1 MMTSDIVGRGSRPLT
16 NLSSAYY
23 RQRRDDVLSAGLR
36 VDVEQQAAIPSSY
49 LDSSRFEFPGDRT
62 YERYLANRSGV

>member
-23 RQRRDDVLSAGLR
+23 RQEPADALTAALR
-36 VDVEQQAAIPSSY
+36 VDVNQSPAIPASY
-49 LDSSRFEFPGDRT
+49 LDSSKFEFPGDRT
-62 YERYLANRSGV
+62 YERYLTNRGV

>member
-23 RQRRDDVLSAGLR
+23 RQSTPAALDAGLR
-36 VDVEQQAAIPSSY
+36 VNVEQASDIPVTY

-62 YERYLANRSGV
+62 YERYLTNRGV

>member
-23 RQRRDDVLSAGLR
+23 RQGTPAALDAGLR
-36 VDVEQQAAIPSSY
+36 VNVEQPSATPASY

-62 YERYLANRSGV
+62 YERYLTNRGV